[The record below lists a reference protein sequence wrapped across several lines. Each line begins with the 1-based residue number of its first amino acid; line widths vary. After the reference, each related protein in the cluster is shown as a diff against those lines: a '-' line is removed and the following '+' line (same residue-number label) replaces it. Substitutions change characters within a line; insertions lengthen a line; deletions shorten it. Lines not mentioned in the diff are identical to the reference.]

1 MARKLTEYERK
12 RDFETTSEP
21 APKRRSRKQP
31 AAPRFVIQEHH
42 ARRLH
47 WDLRLERDG
56 ALASWAVPNGIPDDP
71 QRNRKA
77 VRTEDHPLEYLDFEG
92 EIPRGEY
99 GAGTMRVWDRG
110 TYEVHKFR
118 DDEVMVTF
126 HGERV
131 RGRYVLFRAGRE
143 PKDWMIHRMDPPER
157 AGRDPMPERVV
168 PMLAKLGPLPR
179 DEERYGFEVK
189 WDGVR
194 AIAYAE
200 PGRLRLQ
207 SRNLNDITARYPE
220 VRGLARELG
229 ARTAVLDGEVVAF
242 DEEGRPSFER
252 LQRRMHLAS
261 DSQVRRQAKANPVA
275 YVIFDLL
282 HLDGES
288 LMSRP
293 YAERRARLEELGLD
307 GPGWQTPRHRVGDG
321 AALLAATA
329 EQGLEGVIAK
339 RLDSPYEPGKRSG
352 AWIKVKNLQRAEL
365 WIGGWL
371 PGEGRR
377 TDRIGALVVG
387 RRDEEGRLR
396 YVGRVG
402 TGFKEQD
409 LAALQ
414 AKLKPLRRKT
424 SPFEGR
430 QPPRGAVFVEPRLQ
444 AIVEFREWT
453 ASGTLRAPSYKGL
466 REPSVRGDQLEVDGR
481 TIKVS
486 NRDKVLYPRAGF
498 TKGDVIDYYLR
509 AAPVLLPHLQ
519 GRPLTLKRYPDGVE
533 SQHFYEKQCPSH
545 RPDWVAT
552 VSVPS
557 RGRGHIDY
565 CLANDAA
572 TLAWLGNLADLEL
585 HTSLSRAEAID
596 RPTTMVFDLD
606 PGPGADVL
614 DCAEVALWLHGTF
627 EQLGLRTFVKTSG
640 SKGLHAQVPLNTD
653 VTYDET
659 KPFARAVAELMEKTH
674 PERVVS
680 RMTKSLRAGRVL
692 VDWSQNDEHK
702 TTVCAYSLRARERP
716 TVSTPVEWEELEAAL
731 DAGDAGAL
739 TFEAGA
745 VLDRVADRGDPLA
758 DAVTLRQELPKL
770 ATG

>member
-21 APKRRSRKQP
+21 APKRGSRKQP

-220 VRGLARELG
+220 VRGLARELA

-585 HTSLSRAEAID
+585 HT
-596 RPTTMVFDLD
+596 TTMVFDLD

>member
-339 RLDSPYEPGKRSG
+339 RLDSPYEPEKRSG

-716 TVSTPVEWEELEAAL
+716 TVSTPVEWEELDAAL

-745 VLDRVADRGDPLA
+745 VLERVADRGDPLA

>member
-56 ALASWAVPNGIPDDP
+56 TLASWAVPNGIPDDP

-157 AGRDPMPERVV
+157 AGRDPIPERVV

-352 AWIKVKNLQRAEL
+352 AWAIWMQQGTGTGSASS
-365 WIGGWL
+365 
-371 PGEGRR
+371 PP
-377 TDRIGALVVG
+377 ASY
-387 RRDEEGRLR
+387 GRLITVER
-396 YVGRVG
+396 RETIAAARSFCVGII
-402 TGFKEQD
+402 D
-409 LAALQ
+409 
-414 AKLKPLRRKT
+414 PI
-424 SPFEGR
+424 EGN
-430 QPPRGAVFVEPRLQ
+430 EWPRL
-444 AIVEFREWT
+444 
-453 ASGTLRAPSYKGL
+453 SS
-466 REPSVRGDQLEVDGR
+466 
-481 TIKVS
+481 
-486 NRDKVLYPRAGF
+486 
-498 TKGDVIDYYLR
+498 
-509 AAPVLLPHLQ
+509 
-519 GRPLTLKRYPDGVE
+519 
-533 SQHFYEKQCPSH
+533 
-545 RPDWVAT
+545 
-552 VSVPS
+552 
-557 RGRGHIDY
+557 
-565 CLANDAA
+565 
-572 TLAWLGNLADLEL
+572 
-585 HTSLSRAEAID
+585 
-596 RPTTMVFDLD
+596 
-606 PGPGADVL
+606 
-614 DCAEVALWLHGTF
+614 
-627 EQLGLRTFVKTSG
+627 
-640 SKGLHAQVPLNTD
+640 
-653 VTYDET
+653 VTYRMDRET
-659 KPFARAVAELMEKTH
+659 
-674 PERVVS
+674 
-680 RMTKSLRAGRVL
+680 
-692 VDWSQNDEHK
+692 
-702 TTVCAYSLRARERP
+702 
-716 TVSTPVEWEELEAAL
+716 
-731 DAGDAGAL
+731 
-739 TFEAGA
+739 
-745 VLDRVADRGDPLA
+745 
-758 DAVTLRQELPKL
+758 
-770 ATG
+770 

>member
-157 AGRDPMPERVV
+157 AGRDPIPERVV

-653 VTYDET
+653 VTYDQT

-716 TVSTPVEWEELEAAL
+716 TVSTPVEWDELEAAL
-731 DAGDAGAL
+731 DAGDPRAL